1 MANASWQA
9 KPIENIEIVI
19 NGLTKRVSRYNSKL
33 YKELVDFLNEGR
45 AVKNLDLP
53 EHLKAERHVICGKMC
68 WYYSAQCK
76 MKDFKGYCRRMLI
89 AEEHVAELE
98 ARVAVLE
105 GKYG

>member
-33 YKELVDFLNEGR
+33 YNELVDFLNEGR

-53 EHLKAERHVICGKMC
+53 DHSKGERCRERENI
-68 WYYSAQCK
+68 
-76 MKDFKGYCRRMLI
+76 MKWKLI
-89 AEEHVAELE
+89 IV
-98 ARVAVLE
+98 R
-105 GKYG
+105 